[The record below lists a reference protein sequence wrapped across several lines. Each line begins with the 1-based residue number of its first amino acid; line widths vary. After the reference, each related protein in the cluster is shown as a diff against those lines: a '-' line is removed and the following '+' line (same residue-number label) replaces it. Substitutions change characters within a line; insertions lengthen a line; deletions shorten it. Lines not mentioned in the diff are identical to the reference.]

1 MAPTRVFLPTCA
13 LKVKRCSAFV
23 SVGTKEIAKALL
35 ADLFRKKLQVD
46 CPTYAEASHVEPSIY
61 QSPLSAY
68 FDDSNSFNITS
79 VSKSAS
85 CTVQLEER
93 NIGFYSLTCTQVSL
107 KGYEG
112 TTDKLCSSTTSSSV
126 KVHGSN
132 SSRLNDDALIVDGL
146 PCKSPMSA
154 YFDGRDDGFSLGCN
168 SAYDNVI
175 SLAPMPGFTTISKQS
190 PTCSQELSDEA
201 PPKVRSICWADEIDE
216 KQPLRLAELILDSF
230 KEDRPSQPG
239 SIWELSKDA
248 KGCRKVQEALDHCD
262 CVDEGI
268 AIAAHF
274 KGRVI
279 EAIRCPHANHVLRKI
294 IMTLPPTHS
303 TFVIEEIVEKGLDGV
318 REIATHRYGCR
329 IMEELLKNCRPAQLA
344 DLADFLLVDSA
355 VLCIHMYGNY
365 VMQSL
370 LRNASSMQRQKLVK
384 TIIDHAVLIGSNFYG
399 CSVLAHVLNTS
410 TDESHLLTRNLLSVD
425 GLLTAMNSH
434 KHGRAIVEGLLADT
448 VGEEFEAVKRQL
460 ALPAIRVTR
469 AAKQS
474 KKSIAR

>member
-1 MAPTRVFLPTCA
+1 MAPTRVCLPTSA
-13 LKVKRCSAFV
+13 LKVQRSSAF
-23 SVGTKEIAKALL
+23 VGTKEIAEALL
-35 ADLFRKKLQVD
+35 ADLFRTDK
-46 CPTYAEASHVEPSIY
+46 SHVEPSNY
-61 QSPLSAY
+61 QSPMSAY
-68 FDDSNSFNITS
+68 FDDSNSFNISS
-79 VSKSAS
+79 VSKSTSYVA
-85 CTVQLEER
+85 QLRER
-93 NIGFYSLTCTQVSL
+93 NIGFYSSTSTRNAQN
-107 KGYEG
+107 GGEE
-112 TTDKLCSSTTSSSV
+112 TTNKLRGSTTSLPA
-126 KVHGSN
+126 KVHDSN
-132 SSRLNDDALIVDGL
+132 SSRLNADALTVDGL

-154 YFDGRDDGFSLGCN
+154 YFDGHDDGFSLGCD

-175 SLAPMPGFTTISKQS
+175 SLAPMPGFTPISKQS
-190 PTCSQELSDEA
+190 PTCSQEVSDGA
-201 PPKVRSICWADEIDE
+201 PPKVRSIRWVDEIDD
-216 KQPLRLAELILDSF
+216 KQPLRLAELIPDSF

-248 KGCRKVQEALDHCD
+248 KGCREVQEALDHCA
-262 CVDEGI
+262 CVDAGI

-329 IMEELLKNCRPAQLA
+329 IMEELLKNCSHAQLA
-344 DLADFLLVDSA
+344 ELADSLLVDSEL
-355 VLCIHMYGNY
+355 LCIHMYGNY

-399 CSVLAHVLNTS
+399 CSVLAHVLDAS
-410 TDESHLLTRNLLSVD
+410 TDESRLLTRNLLSVD

-434 KHGRAIVEGLLADT
+434 KHGKAIVEGLLADT
-448 VGEEFEAVKRQL
+448 VGEEFEAVKKQL